1 MLRSLAVFSIV
12 SALHFFLSVLGLLFV
27 LPAAFETQ
35 GGAGF
40 WAAPG
45 KSLLAGMTTVLLAPL
60 NFIPARAGF
69 GYLEIAAVSALF
81 GLGAAGVHGLWRRIT
96 RPGAESVPPKSRPND
111 RVR

>member
-12 SALHFFLSVLGLLFV
+12 STLHFFLSVLGLLFI

-45 KSLLAGMTTVLLAPL
+45 KSLLAGMAAVLLAPL
-60 NFIPARAGF
+60 ALFPAGAGLS
-69 GYLEIAAVSALF
+69 YLEIVAVSAMF
-81 GLGAAGVHGLWRRIT
+81 GLAAVGIFHLWRKWRT
-96 RPGAESVPPKSRPND
+96 
-111 RVR
+111 

>member
-1 MLRSLAVFSIV
+1 MLRSVTVFAIV

-45 KSLLAGMTTVLLAPL
+45 KSLLAGMAGVLLAPL
-60 NFIPARAGF
+60 NLFPARAGF
-69 GYLEIAAVSALF
+69 GFLEIAAVSVMFGMVAL
-81 GLGAAGVHGLWRRIT
+81 GLDALWRRLRR
-96 RPGAESVPPKSRPND
+96 RPAQ
-111 RVR
+111 

>member
-12 SALHFFLSVLGLLFV
+12 STLHFVLSVLGLAFI

-45 KSLLAGMTTVLLAPL
+45 KSMLVWMSNVLLAPL
-60 NFIPARAGF
+60 WFFPTGTDFGF
-69 GYLEIAAVSALF
+69 RHVAAVSVLF
-81 GLGAAGVHGLWRRIT
+81 GLAAVGLHNWWRAR
-96 RPGAESVPPKSRPND
+96 RARGQA
-111 RVR
+111 

>member
-1 MLRSLAVFSIV
+1 MLRSLTVFSIV

-45 KSLLAGMTTVLLAPL
+45 KSVLAGMTTVLLLPL
-60 NFIPARAGF
+60 GLIPVGAGS
-69 GYLEIAAVSALF
+69 GYFEIALVSAMF
-81 GLGAAGVHGLWRRIT
+81 GFAAVALHHLWRRA
-96 RPGAESVPPKSRPND
+96 RD
-111 RVR
+111 RQG

>member
-12 SALHFFLSVLGLLFV
+12 SALHFVLSVLGLLFV

-45 KSLLAGMTTVLLAPL
+45 KSLLAGMAGVLLAPL
-60 NFIPARAGF
+60 NLFPARTGF
-69 GYLEIAAVSALF
+69 GYPEIAAVSALF
-81 GLGAAGVHGLWRRIT
+81 GLAAVALVLGWRKWRT
-96 RPGAESVPPKSRPND
+96 
-111 RVR
+111 

>member
-12 SALHFFLSVLGLLFV
+12 GTLHFVLSVIGLLFI

-45 KSLLAGMTTVLLAPL
+45 KSLLAWMGMALLAPL
-60 NFIPARAGF
+60 ALFPARAGF
-69 GYLEIAAVSALF
+69 AYGEIVAVSALF
-81 GLGAAGVHGLWRRIT
+81 GLAAAGLHLLWRRWRT
-96 RPGAESVPPKSRPND
+96 
-111 RVR
+111 

>member
-1 MLRSLAVFSIV
+1 MLRSVTVFAIV

-45 KSLLAGMTTVLLAPL
+45 KSLLAGMAGVLLSPL
-60 NFIPARAGF
+60 ALFPAGAGF
-69 GYLEIAAVSALF
+69 NYLEIVAVSTMFGCAAV
-81 GLGAAGVHGLWRRIT
+81 GLDAMWRRLRR
-96 RPGAESVPPKSRPND
+96 RPAQ
-111 RVR
+111 